1 MFDTGARVSEALRLT
16 WSDIDF
22 NARSALLRKT
32 KGGEPRTVALTDT
45 LFVVLANLPRRDPVF
60 LYANRHS
67 VYGIWKTTCCTAGIA
82 YVPPHQAG
90 RHSFATMINSLGVDA
105 ASAMEAG
112 GCCWI
117 D

>member
-1 MFDTGARVSEALRLT
+1 MAG
-16 WSDIDF
+16 
-22 NARSALLRKT
+22 SALDRH
-32 KGGEPRTVALTDT
+32 
-45 LFVVLANLPRRDPVF
+45 ANF

-112 GCCWI
+112 GWKDARLYLRTYVHVGDAARHVAGLI
-117 D
+117 DTNRAQPKATEGVKY